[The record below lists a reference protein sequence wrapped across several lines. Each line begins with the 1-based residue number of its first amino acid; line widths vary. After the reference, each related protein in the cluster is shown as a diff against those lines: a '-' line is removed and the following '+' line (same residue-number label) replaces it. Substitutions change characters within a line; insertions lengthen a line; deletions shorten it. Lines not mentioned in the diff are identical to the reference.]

1 MPADPARTYAGAAF
15 PSPADNDLRG
25 RLAMTMIINFFLVPT
40 RGPHP
45 IPSPVASRPSIPLC
59 HLSPP
64 LQRTTK
70 HLRSERAC
78 VQVYT
83 LQSANPV
90 CPWVRRASSGA
101 WALQRIPIPIPPT
114 QQLSWR
120 AGKRWTPTPTPG
132 NGERGADAGYLR
144 PCRDAL
150 SPPNAQCTF
159 QSRIQNPAYHIRNP

>member
-25 RLAMTMIINFFLVPT
+25 RLAMTMTINFFLVPT

-70 HLRSERAC
+70 HQRSECAYAC
-78 VQVYT
+78 VAPLCHPLQVY
-83 LQSANPV
+83 SP
-90 CPWVRRASSGA
+90 
-101 WALQRIPIPIPPT
+101 PIPYVHGFGARPPGPGRYNVYPYPYPYP
-114 QQLSWR
+114 QLS
-120 AGKRWTPTPTPG
+120 
-132 NGERGADAGYLR
+132 
-144 PCRDAL
+144 
-150 SPPNAQCTF
+150 
-159 QSRIQNPAYHIRNP
+159 NPAGGLGSAGRPRPRRGTGNEAPTRVT